1 MPTHILRDANGNE
14 AGRIHFNIDLSG
26 EARVSTEVEGV
37 GTVRVWVPAQALVDF
52 RGCAPEPEPEPEPVW
67 LWATLQTPQGRVVAK
82 VETLDGFPRQRDGV
96 YRIRHGLDSSVLAG
110 QSPALLFPAA
120 VTAADLVEIVPA
132 WRAKAL
138 DEVLAGLG

>member
-1 MPTHILRDANGNE
+1 MHTHILRDADGNE
-14 AGRIHFNIDLSG
+14 AGRIHFNSDLSG
-26 EARVSTEVEGV
+26 EAQVTQEIEGV
-37 GTVRVWVPAQALVDF
+37 GDVSVWVPAQALADF
-52 RGCAPEPEPEPEPVW
+52 RGYEPQAEAEAVW